1 MRKSLTVLVA
11 ALLSLATITAHAQT
25 QAQAETFVRHIYS
38 EYTTPPKHNSPDFLN
53 REMTLV
59 FSPGLIRIIRTELRK
74 TPKGEVGKIDG
85 DPICNCQDWE
95 NLSIAKLD
103 IAKTGETT
111 AIANVSIKNMD
122 ATSSIKLMLQW
133 TPQGWRIDD
142 ISTADTPS
150 YRKYLLE
157 PEAP

>member
-1 MRKSLTVLVA
+1 MTLAFS
-11 ALLSLATITAHAQT
+11 LSL
-25 QAQAETFVRHIYS
+25 
-38 EYTTPPKHNSPDFLN
+38 
-53 REMTLV
+53 
-59 FSPGLIRIIRTELRK
+59 IRVIRAELRK

-103 IAKTGETT
+103 VTRTGDST
-111 AIANVSIKNMD
+111 AMANVTIKNME
-122 ATSSIKLMLQW
+122 ATSTVKLLLVW

-142 ISTADTPS
+142 VSTTDTPS
-150 YRKYLLE
+150 YRKYLLA